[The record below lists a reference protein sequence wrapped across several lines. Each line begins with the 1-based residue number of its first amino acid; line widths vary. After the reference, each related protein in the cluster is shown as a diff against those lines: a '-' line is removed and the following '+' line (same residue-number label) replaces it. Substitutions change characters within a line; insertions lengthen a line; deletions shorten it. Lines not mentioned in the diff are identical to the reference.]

1 MLANAGAAQRE
12 EVMAKQSKPET
23 EPVTPRSQQ
32 LFDAG
37 FKTRADAE
45 RCVKAIIRDL
55 AADRIGA
62 MQANDLTSAT
72 LRAIR
77 DFDRKRRK

>member
-1 MLANAGAAQRE
+1 
-12 EVMAKQSKPET
+12 VMAKQPKRET
-23 EPVTPRSQQ
+23 ETIVPRSQR

-37 FKTRADAE
+37 FKTRAHAE
-45 RCVKAIIRDL
+45 RCIKAIISDL

-62 MQANDLTSAT
+62 MKANELTNAT

-77 DFDRKRRK
+77 DFGRKRR

>member
-1 MLANAGAAQRE
+1 MAAPKKAPDG
-12 EVMAKQSKPET
+12 EV
-23 EPVTPRSQQ
+23 PRSQQ

-45 RCVKAIIRDL
+45 RCIKAIVSDL
-55 AADRIGA
+55 AADRITA
-62 MQANDLTSAT
+62 TKANELTTIT

-77 DFDRKRRK
+77 DIDRKKGKR

>member
-1 MLANAGAAQRE
+1 M
-12 EVMAKQSKPET
+12 VKQSKPKRET
-23 EPVTPRSQQ
+23 ETVVPRSQQ

-45 RCVKAIIRDL
+45 RCIKAIISDL
-55 AADRIGA
+55 AGDRLPA
-62 MQANDLTSAT
+62 MKANELTGAT

-77 DFDRKRRK
+77 DFDRKRRG

>member
-1 MLANAGAAQRE
+1 MAGP
-12 EVMAKQSKPET
+12 SKSGT
-23 EPVTPRSQQ
+23 DTTVPRSQR

-45 RCVKAIIRDL
+45 RCIKAIISDL

-62 MQANDLTSAT
+62 MKANELTGAT

-77 DFDRKRRK
+77 DFDRKRRN

>member
-1 MLANAGAAQRE
+1 MAPQGPPKSKTENA
-12 EVMAKQSKPET
+12 V
-23 EPVTPRSQQ
+23 PRSQR

-45 RCVKAIIRDL
+45 KCVKAIISDL
-55 AADRIGA
+55 AADRLGA
-62 MQANDLTSAT
+62 SKANELTGAT

-77 DFDRKRRK
+77 DFDRKKGRKG

>member
-1 MLANAGAAQRE
+1 
-12 EVMAKQSKPET
+12 MAKQSKTMRET
-23 EPVTPRSQQ
+23 ETEVPRSQQ

-37 FKTRADAE
+37 FATRADAE
-45 RCVKAIIRDL
+45 RCIKAIIRDL

-62 MQANDLTSAT
+62 MKANELTDAT

-77 DFDRKRRK
+77 DFDRKGRA

>member
-1 MLANAGAAQRE
+1 
-12 EVMAKQSKPET
+12 MATPRKKDET
-23 EPVTPRSQQ
+23 VPRSQR

-45 RCVKAIIRDL
+45 RCVRAIVSDL
-55 AADRIGA
+55 AADRITA
-62 MQANDLTSAT
+62 TKANELTSAT

-77 DFDRKRRK
+77 DIDRKKRRG

>member
-1 MLANAGAAQRE
+1 MASQRKNTTDS
-12 EVMAKQSKPET
+12 EV
-23 EPVTPRSQQ
+23 PRSQR

-45 RCVKAIIRDL
+45 RCIKAIVSDL
-55 AADRIGA
+55 AADRVGA
-62 MQANDLTSAT
+62 MKANELTSAT

-77 DFDRKRRK
+77 DFDRKKRRT